1 MKQMSSSFKLLIV
14 EDEVLIAEFLKDEL
28 ETLGYTEVEMAHNSK
43 QTKLKLEIFKPDV
56 VLLDI
61 RMITEREGIEIAEY
75 INENF
80 KTPFIF
86 ITSHS
91 DKEIV
96 QQALRTNPA
105 GYITKPFK
113 KMDIYAAVHIIEMER
128 NKTKEQFL
136 QIKDGHTE
144 VKIALDDILF
154 VQSDDNYVQI
164 VTIQKKYLLR
174 KSMDWMNENT
184 PNDTFQRTHRSF
196 IVNTTK
202 ITKIT
207 KKSVF
212 INDQEIPIARGNKI
226 RFPNRI

>member
-1 MKQMSSSFKLLIV
+1 MKQMSSNFKLLIV

-28 ETLGYTEVEMAHNSK
+28 ETLGYAEVEMAHNSK
-43 QTKLKLEIFKPDV
+43 QAKVKLESFQPDV

-61 RMITEREGIEIAEY
+61 RMNTEREGIEIAEY

-80 KTPFIF
+80 KMPFIF

-96 QQALRTNPA
+96 QQALKTNPA

-113 KMDIYAAVHIIEMER
+113 KMDIYAAIKIIETER
-128 NKTKEQFL
+128 KKTKELFL
-136 QIKDGHTE
+136 HIKDGHTE
-144 VKIALDDILF
+144 VKISLDDILYI
-154 VQSDDNYVQI
+154 QSDDNYVQI
-164 VTIQKKYLLR
+164 VTLKKKYLLR
-174 KSMDWMNENT
+174 RSLDWINDNT
-184 PNDTFQRTHRSF
+184 PNDTFQRTHRSY
-196 IVNTTK
+196 IVNITK

-212 INDQEIPIARGNKI
+212 INDHEIPVARGNKI
-226 RFPNRI
+226 SF